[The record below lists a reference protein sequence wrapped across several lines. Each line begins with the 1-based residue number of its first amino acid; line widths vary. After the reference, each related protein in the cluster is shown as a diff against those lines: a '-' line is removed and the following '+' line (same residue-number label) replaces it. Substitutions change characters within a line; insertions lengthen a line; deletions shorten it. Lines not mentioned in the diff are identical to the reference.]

1 MSFLKENG
9 IPCGAYYPRPVNK
22 QTAYAEWNTRSLPVC
37 ENLSKTALSIPMT
50 PYLDDEDLDYIISKM
65 NEFAAKKMDK
75 MGQKLRFICR
85 FSFHPANC
93 AWVPPHMAVLLTI
106 YF

>member
-75 MGQKLRFICR
+75 
-85 FSFHPANC
+85 A
-93 AWVPPHMAVLLTI
+93 A
-106 YF
+106 